1 MTYTISAFSSRQPV
15 PPLRYSALRPA
26 ATIKVEAVKCCWEMI
41 VRCCRLHRV
50 QLWLVV
56 PWQMGVRHGVVLQR
70 KCGSAV
76 LACAAQ
82 QSLWHCMEACHA
94 LGCLGSARRER
105 RMTARESAVR
115 THRWETLCRRQDLR
129 FGPNGHRRQSFHDE
143 RNLKLGSSALSYDFT
158 CLQFSPHICG
168 TLTVD
173 PA

>member
-50 QLWLVV
+50 QLWLVM

-105 RMTARESAVR
+105 RMTDESAV
-115 THRWETLCRRQDLR
+115 THRGKIMPKTRLAIRTKRTSKVHVSHREKPKTGQLVFTLSLNHV
-129 FGPNGHRRQSFHDE
+129 GAYMGLWLE
-143 RNLKLGSSALSYDFT
+143 ITYM
-158 CLQFSPHICG
+158 
-168 TLTVD
+168 
-173 PA
+173 

>member
-1 MTYTISAFSSRQPV
+1 MQNDVHDICLSSRQRV

-26 ATIKVEAVKCCWEMI
+26 ATIKVEAVKCCSEMI

-105 RMTARESAVR
+105 RMTDESAVTDR
-115 THRWETLCRRQDLR
+115 GKFCRSQDLR

-143 RNLKLGSSALSYDFT
+143 RNLKLGSSSLAYDFLPV
-158 CLQFSPHICG
+158 CSFRRICG
-168 TLTVD
+168 W
-173 PA
+173 P